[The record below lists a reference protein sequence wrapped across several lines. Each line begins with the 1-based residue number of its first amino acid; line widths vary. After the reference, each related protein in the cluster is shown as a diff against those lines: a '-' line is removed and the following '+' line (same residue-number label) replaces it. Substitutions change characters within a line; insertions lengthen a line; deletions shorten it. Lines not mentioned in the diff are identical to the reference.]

1 LLDSA
6 APLKKTLVSTM
17 PELEK
22 PSIAALTRR
31 LSEVRLL
38 RFGLVGVSNTVIGFT
53 VFRGA
58 LHLFA
63 AFYSQALSY
72 TVGMLWS
79 YYWNRRWTF
88 QSQSNVAREATRFFG
103 LQIAFMLVSAALLG
117 LLVDR
122 FHFAAGLS
130 WLGVV
135 VVITALNFVAS
146 RYWAIKPAA

>member
-1 LLDSA
+1 
-6 APLKKTLVSTM
+6 M

-22 PSIAALTRR
+22 RDLATLTRR
-31 LSEVRLL
+31 LSEVRAV

-72 TVGMLWS
+72 SVGMLWS

-88 QSQSNVAREATRFFG
+88 KSESNVAREALRFFG
-103 LQIAFMLVSAALLG
+103 LQIAFMLASAGLLG
-117 LLVDR
+117 LLVDDM
-122 FHFAAGLS
+122 HFAAGLS

-135 VVITALNFVAS
+135 VLITALNFVLS
-146 RYWAIKPAA
+146 RYWAFKAA